1 MKYNELSLRR
11 HQNAGRKVAFSNG
24 VYGSASFAPLWQ
36 TGALAGAGLG
46 TIKGGLD
53 QNEDGTQ
60 IDPASRLMNVGTNA
74 LAGATLL
81 GAAGAGI
88 PQLMQ
93 ENPAARYAGQ
103 AVYDATGITPDSG
116 QIPMRTADRIR
127 YNREM
132 KRRQGKTLEQRV
144 AKAID
149 PITGRAEVFAED
161 IDNATRPVRN
171 LVGKGIQAV
180 QNTVAPTNPNVA
192 MQQQAIKQAVDAS
205 IADETAR
212 LSQQAVRTHLQS
224 PEVAQQI
231 RDRATTN
238 ANKFVQQVVDTRTP
252 LQKGVDA
259 IGDAAKATPQV
270 AQKVADTGR
279 KALAMPFQAAQKL
292 KSVLPF
298 SYMGDVADFAT
309 PYTTGAMGGAVLG
322 TGIGA
327 GLGLANGMNNAS
339 AQEQAQLDQI
349 QAIPDPYARKKEWDV
364 YDADLARTGRNLG
377 YGVQTGGNTLA
388 GAGMGAAGGALL
400 GGAALTGYMNLR
412 NKKFNGFG
420 QPTPSRIDGLKT
432 FLTGKP

>member
-24 VYGSASFAPLWQ
+24 VYGTASFAPLWQ
-36 TGALAGAGLG
+36 AGALAGAGLG
-46 TIKGGLD
+46 TLKGGLD

-60 IDPASRLMNVGTNA
+60 IDPASRLMNVGVNA
-74 LAGATLL
+74 AAGATLL

-93 ENPAARYAGQ
+93 ENPAAKYAGQ
-103 AVYDATGITPDSG
+103 AVYDATGMTPDAR

-127 YNREM
+127 YEREM
-132 KRRQGKTLEQRV
+132 KRRQGKTISQRV
-144 AKAID
+144 AKAVD

-161 IDNATRPVRN
+161 IDNATRPVRD
-171 LVGKGIQAV
+171 LVGRGVQAV
-180 QNTVAPTNPNVA
+180 QNTVSPTNPNVA

-224 PEVAQQI
+224 PEIAQQI
-231 RDRATTN
+231 QNRATTN
-238 ANKFVQQVVDTRTP
+238 ANKFVQQVVDTRSP

-259 IGDAAKATPQV
+259 VGDVARATPQV
-270 AQKVADTGR
+270 AKQAANVGR
-279 KALAMPFQAAQKL
+279 QALAMPFQAGQKL
-292 KSVLPF
+292 RNILPF
-298 SYMGDVADFAT
+298 SYMGDVAEFAN
-309 PYTTGAMGGAVLG
+309 PYTTGAIGGAVIG
-322 TGIGA
+322 TGIGG
-327 GLGLANGMNNAS
+327 GLGLANGINNAS
-339 AQEQAQLDQI
+339 TQEQAQLDQI

-364 YDADLARTGRNLG
+364 YDADLSRTGRNLG
-377 YGVQTGGNTLA
+377 YGVQTGANTLA

-420 QPTPSRIDGLKT
+420 QPTPSRLDGLKT
-432 FLTGKP
+432 FLTGK